1 MQADE
6 EIEEKETSLP
16 ETPQGIDETPDF
28 LEVIEDDEEFAED
41 EPTSEEVEETPKP
54 KKADTRFQRRIDELR
69 AKQGAADTAL
79 EQERKRNAELERR
92 LKTLEEGIGE
102 KDQLD
107 LQNQYTNTKAALSQ
121 AVEEGN
127 TERQIE
133 LTEIL
138 TDIRAKAR
146 TAEASKRE
154 VPVEDEE
161 GKLPAT
167 VTSAPAPESQPPKE
181 AMLWWNRN
189 RWFNGPQFEEESAAA
204 RKIDAALEAEGFD
217 REDKEY
223 YEELDNRLQSE
234 HPELYKG
241 AEMRKKQISSPT
253 KGAKLT
259 RKSRAKDG
267 KIIMTKSQLQVGK
280 DLQYSSKEEWAA
292 YANELAKEA
301 ANG

>member
-6 EIEEKETSLP
+6 EVEEKEKPLS
-16 ETPQGIDETPDF
+16 ETVDSAEETPDF
-28 LEVIEDDEEFAED
+28 LEVIEDDETVVFED
-41 EPTSEEVEETPKP
+41 EEEKPENEEAQP

-79 EQERKRNAELERR
+79 DQERKKNFALERR
-92 LKTLEEGIGE
+92 LRAIEEGVGE

-154 VPVEDEE
+154 VPVEE
-161 GKLPAT
+161 
-167 VTSAPAPESQPPKE
+167 
-181 AMLWWNRN
+181 
-189 RWFNGPQFEEESAAA
+189 
-204 RKIDAALEAEGFD
+204 
-217 REDKEY
+217 
-223 YEELDNRLQSE
+223 
-234 HPELYKG
+234 
-241 AEMRKKQISSPT
+241 
-253 KGAKLT
+253 
-259 RKSRAKDG
+259 
-267 KIIMTKSQLQVGK
+267 
-280 DLQYSSKEEWAA
+280 
-292 YANELAKEA
+292 
-301 ANG
+301 

>member
-6 EIEEKETSLP
+6 EIEEKETALP

-189 RWFNGPQFEEESAAA
+189 RWFNGPQFEEES
-204 RKIDAALEAEGFD
+204 R
-217 REDKEY
+217 
-223 YEELDNRLQSE
+223 RL
-234 HPELYKG
+234 
-241 AEMRKKQISSPT
+241 
-253 KGAKLT
+253 
-259 RKSRAKDG
+259 
-267 KIIMTKSQLQVGK
+267 
-280 DLQYSSKEEWAA
+280 
-292 YANELAKEA
+292 
-301 ANG
+301 

>member
-6 EIEEKETSLP
+6 EVEEKEIALP
-16 ETPQGIDETPDF
+16 EPVESEGDTPDF
-28 LEVIEDDEEFAED
+28 LEVIEDDETVVFDDEAE
-41 EPTSEEVEETPKP
+41 PSEEEKP

-69 AKQGAADTAL
+69 AKQGASDSAL
-79 EQERKRNAELERR
+79 EQERRKNLELERR
-92 LKTLEEGIGE
+92 LKAVEDGVGE

-107 LQNQYTNTKAALSQ
+107 LQNQYTNTKAALTQ

-127 TERQIE
+127 TDRQIE

-146 TAEASKRE
+146 TAEANKKE
-154 VPVEDEE
+154 VPIEDEV
-161 GKLPAT
+161 GQLPAT
-167 VTSAPAPESQPPKE
+167 VTNTPTPDSQPPKE

-204 RKIDAALEAEGFD
+204 RKIDAKLEAEGFD
-217 REDKEY
+217 REDPNY
-223 YEELDNRLQSE
+223 YEELDNRLQAD

-241 AEMRKKQISSPT
+241 AEMRKKQLSSPT
-253 KGAKLT
+253 KGTKLT
-259 RKSRAKDG
+259 RKSKAKDG

-280 DLQYSSKEEWAA
+280 DLQYTSKEEWAA

>member
-6 EIEEKETSLP
+6 EVEEKEKSLS
-16 ETPQGIDETPDF
+16 ETVDSAEETPDF
-28 LEVIEDDEEFAED
+28 LEVIEDDETVVFED
-41 EPTSEEVEETPKP
+41 EEEKPENEEAQP

-79 EQERKRNAELERR
+79 DQERKKNFALERR
-92 LKTLEEGIGE
+92 LRAIEEGVGE

-146 TAEASKRE
+146 TAEASKKE
-154 VPVEDEE
+154 VPIEDEE
-161 GKLPAT
+161 GQLPAT
-167 VTSAPAPESQPPKE
+167 VTSTSSPEIQPPKE

-189 RWFNGPQFEEESAAA
+189 RWFNGPQFEGESAAA
-204 RKIDAALEAEGFD
+204 RKIDATLEAEGFD
-217 REDKEY
+217 REDKSY
-223 YEELDNRLQSE
+223 YEELDNRLQAD

-241 AEMRKKQISSPT
+241 AEMRKKQLSSPT
-253 KGAKLT
+253 KGTKLT
-259 RKSRAKDG
+259 RKSKAKDG